1 MIAWLSGIW
10 GSVLSIIGGWTACSL
25 PRKRSEL
32 KNWSHQC
39 QYHSILKAF
48 HFPSVNQF
56 YQLHWN
62 TEKQSIWNSP
72 LVSPNNTD
80 QVGTSYRY
88 QYYLGRPMG
97 YFRWFVFQYFYVTDR
112 IDRNIILFQRNTS
125 SAEEYHK
132 CQYHGILNLPFIETA
147 NHRSLF

>member
-1 MIAWLSGIW
+1 MWI
-10 GSVLSIIGGWTACSL
+10 
-25 PRKRSEL
+25 KEYL
-32 KNWSHQC
+32 KCKEEYHQC

-132 CQYHGILNLPFIETA
+132 CQYHSILKTF
-147 NHRSLF
+147 HSLKLQITGPYSKMNYTDQLFHCICRCK